1 MPYNI
6 FFTSLK
12 LFCRLRKWNQT
23 KLISRRVKTSGLKFR
38 CLQLHKAIFFC
49 IHFLYFGTII
59 LLHIYG
65 HWWVLLLES
74 LSAQHFRTTLFLLFS
89 YPKWQLVIFSDEYRI
104 WTFRLLTA
112 FIISSR
118 WQEDLCP
125 LVMEVESLHG
135 YLSAAYV
142 SLLCLPSH
150 YSPKTCVQLC
160 HVVQSNGLHALIA
173 SLEKK
178 KEKSVI
184 FHWSYQK
191 DFLQLDDFCV
201 PHFAFS
207 FKFQVQ
213 MNPK

>member
-1 MPYNI
+1 MPP
-6 FFTSLK
+6 TAQS
-12 LFCRLRKWNQT
+12 
-23 KLISRRVKTSGLKFR
+23 
-38 CLQLHKAIFFC
+38 H
-49 IHFLYFGTII
+49 
-59 LLHIYG
+59 
-65 HWWVLLLES
+65 LLLYTLSILWYNHTVTDLWTLMSPTFGES
-74 LSAQHFRTTLFLLFS
+74 ECSAFQDNFIPSVFLSQR
-89 YPKWQLVIFSDEYRI
+89 QLVIFSDEYRI